1 MSSGLVLENTA
12 RRDALIAIEKK
23 YQKIWAEEHQFEI
36 DAPSIDDE
44 PITMDSEEL
53 HRKYPKFMSSM
64 AYPYMNGVM
73 HAGHCF
79 TLSKVEFSIGF
90 ERMNGKRALFPLGF
104 HCTGMPILACADK
117 LKREAELFGKNFD
130 NVPAVKKKLK
140 KKRRL
145 RKTTRML
152 PNSKLKNLKP
162 QPRRAV
168 VSTNSKSCYSL
179 VSLEKKSLSS
189 PTPSTG

>member
-23 YQKIWAEEHQFEI
+23 YQKYGLKSTNLKSMRHQSKMSPLQWTLKSYIASILNSCRLWPILIWTVLCTPAI
-36 DAPSIDDE
+36 V
-44 PITMDSEEL
+44 L
-53 HRKYPKFMSSM
+53 
-64 AYPYMNGVM
+64 
-73 HAGHCF
+73 
-79 TLSKVEFSIGF
+79 LSKVEFSIGF

-117 LKREAELFGKNFD
+117 LKREAELLARTSTMYQQK
-130 NVPAVKKKLK
+130 KKKLK

-152 PNSKLKNLKP
+152 PNSKLKI
-162 QPRRAV
+162 
-168 VSTNSKSCYSL
+168 
-179 VSLEKKSLSS
+179 
-189 PTPSTG
+189 